1 MGRTVLLAT
10 VWFFGMLIAF
20 GQAPDDVFDRALS
33 AIGLTKATGRMD
45 MNAFDNFASGEFP
58 LPFVR
63 ALLSDPYMATTYAQG
78 LADAVRNDMERPS
91 ALLALAAIRTNE
103 RIFRGLGG
111 IIADPLAEAKKKAE
125 ASDALA
131 VAIADLHAF
140 ANAPLTEA
148 QQARLRQATQAV
160 PTSIAKAAALLLL
173 ASKQTLTLRR
183 QAFSDAEK
191 VLDLPA
197 VFHRIQNLLD
207 WNEWQERKWTNGYD
221 PEVFRLMRLVDLKLL
236 FAGGQELLMATEQ
249 NVQWLAEGK
258 SFPKFSFVW
267 DTPLGRIALGN
278 AGNDTY
284 RSDVHWL
291 LVIDTGGD
299 DTYFHAAA
307 TKDFAHPVSVV
318 IDLDGNDA
326 YLSERTEPS
335 TGAGVLGYG
344 VLVDMKGDD
353 RYDGKGFA
361 QGAGAFGIGVLWDRS
376 GNDRY
381 GAKAVCQGAAMFG
394 AGISLDASGDDRYD
408 CYIYAQ
414 GFGFTK
420 GFGLLLDK
428 DGNDVYIANDTDIL
442 FPSPQTKEHNASL
455 AQGCGFGRRAD
466 YSDGHSL
473 AGGIGVLMDLTGNDY
488 YSAGVFG
495 QGVGYW
501 LGAGILWD
509 GEGKDNYRCI
519 WYGQGGSA
527 HFAVGILIEK
537 GGNDTYFATHHMAM
551 GAGHDFSV
559 GVLMDE
565 SGSDR
570 YEAKGGLMLGAGNA
584 NGIGLFWDKAGND
597 FYRASGSPIFGGANW
612 NDAPLRRNLLCLG
625 IFLDTGGIDDYP
637 TDFPKAGNKRLWT
650 QGEVA
655 KPLSEAPARGVGWD
669 SE

>member
-1 MGRTVLLAT
+1 MRRTVPLAA
-10 VWFFGMLIAF
+10 VGLFGILIAF
-20 GQAPDDVFDRALS
+20 GQANGDVFDRALD

-58 LPFVR
+58 LSFVR
-63 ALLSDPYMATTYAQG
+63 AVLADPYMAAAYAQG
-78 LADAVRNDMERPS
+78 LVDAVRNDAERPS

-111 IIADPLAEAKKKAE
+111 VIFDPLVEAKKQAE
-125 ASDALA
+125 APDALA
-131 VAIADLHAF
+131 TSIADLHAF
-140 ANAPLTEA
+140 ANSPLTEA
-148 QQARLRQATQAV
+148 QQAQLRQATQTV
-160 PTSIAKAAALLLL
+160 PESVAKAAALLLL
-173 ASKQTLTLRR
+173 ASRQAMALRR
-183 QAFSDAEK
+183 QSLADAEK

-197 VFHRIQNLLD
+197 LFNRIPNLLD
-207 WNEWQERKWTNGYD
+207 WGEWQERRWTDSYD
-221 PEVFRLMRLVDLKLL
+221 PEVFRLMRLFDLKLL

-249 NVQWLAEGK
+249 TVQWLSEAK
-258 SFPKFSFVW
+258 SLPPFSFVW
-267 DTPLGRIALGN
+267 ETPFGRIALGN
-278 AGNDTY
+278 AGDDTY
-284 RSDVHWL
+284 LSDVRWL

-307 TKDFAHPVSVV
+307 TQDVAHPVSVV
-318 IDLDGNDA
+318 IDLDGNEY
-326 YLSERTEPS
+326 YLSDRLAPS
-335 TGAGVLGYG
+335 TGAGVFGYG
-344 VLVDMKGDD
+344 VLVDMKGYD
-353 RYDGKGFA
+353 RYEGKGFA
-361 QGAGAFGIGVLWDRS
+361 QGVGAFGVGVLWDKA

-394 AGISLDASGDDRYD
+394 AGMLLDSSGDDRYD

-428 DGNDVYIANDTDIL
+428 DGNDVYVANDTDIL

-473 AGGIGVLMDLTGNDY
+473 SGGVGVLMDLAGDDY

-509 GEGKDNYRCI
+509 GEGKDNYRCV

-527 HFAVGILIEK
+527 HFATGILLEK
-537 GGNDTYFATHHMAM
+537 SGNDAYSATHHMAM

-559 GVLMDE
+559 GVLIDE
-565 SGSDR
+565 GGDDR

-584 NGIGLFWDKAGND
+584 NGVGIFWDKAGND
-597 FYRASGSPIFGGANW
+597 IYRASGSPIFGGANRS
-612 NDAPLRRNLLCLG
+612 DAPLRRNLLCLG
-625 IFLDTGGIDDYP
+625 IFLDTGGTDDYP
-637 TDFPKAGNKRLWT
+637 TDFPQAGNNKRWT
-650 QGEVA
+650 QGEIA
-655 KPLSEAPARGVGWD
+655 KPLSEAPARGIGWD